1 MATVSTFVM
10 LMASFSPVLTARTA
24 ANLAVL
30 GRGALLATGPRTVT
44 GCLRAAW
51 PWVEKHWSVYHN
63 VLRRARFSGP
73 ALARILFGL
82 ALRLIP
88 RGAAIELALDD
99 TLVRRYGP
107 RVMGVA
113 MHHDA
118 VRSSHGHHAVTA
130 GHKWVILSLALRL
143 PFSQHAVALP
153 LLSALYSTQKHARRN
168 RQKRPYR
175 RHRTLQELALLL
187 VRTLVRWAPGRRF
200 RVLADGAYATH
211 ELAAAFSAA
220 SPYKA
225 LRGVRLVSRFRLDA
239 ATWGEPPPYSG
250 RGRPRV
256 RGDRLPTP
264 QQVAA
269 CSGAVWQSARL
280 CWYGGL
286 RKRVS
291 ICSGEGLWYKSGTG
305 GKHVRWVLV
314 RDPKGSRRDEVFFTT
329 DVALSPRHIVE
340 SYVRRWC
347 LETAFQEARAHLGL
361 ETLRNWSGQAVLRSA
376 PMLLGLYSL
385 VAVWFALHVPGPRQ
399 HPQLSPWYQKRWITF
414 SDMLAAVRE
423 DILVEAISQGSAPQ
437 TREHLLCASCGS
449 RIVRL
454 PEAKRAA
461 A

>member
-1 MATVSTFVM
+1 M
-10 LMASFSPVLTARTA
+10 LMASFNPVLTARTA

-30 GRGALLATGPRTVT
+30 SRGALLATGPRTVT

-51 PWVEKHWSVYHN
+51 PWVQKHWSVYHN
-63 VLRRARFSGP
+63 VLCRARLSSP

-82 ALRLIP
+82 ALRLLP
-88 RGAAIELALDD
+88 RGGVIELALDD

-107 RVMGVA
+107 RVMGVG
-113 MHHDA
+113 MHHDT
-118 VRSSHGHHAVTA
+118 VRSSHGYHAVTA
-130 GHKWVILSLALRL
+130 GHKWVVLSLVVRL
-143 PFSQHAVALP
+143 PFAQYAVALP
-153 LLSALYSTQKHARRN
+153 LLSALYSTRKHARRN
-168 RQKRPYR
+168 RHKRPYR

-187 VRTLVRWAPGRRF
+187 VRMLVRWAPGRRF

-220 SPYKA
+220 SPHRA

-239 ATWGEPPPYSG
+239 ATWAEPPAYSG

-256 RGDRLPTP
+256 RGHRLPTP

-269 CSGAVWQSARL
+269 CPAAVWHSARL
-280 CWYGGL
+280 RWYGGV
-286 RKRVS
+286 RKQVS
-291 ICSGEGLWYKSGTG
+291 ICWAQGLWYKSGTG

-329 DVALSPRHIVE
+329 DLQLHPREVVQ
-340 SYVRRWC
+340 SYVRRWS

-361 ETLRNWSGQAVLRSA
+361 ETMRNWSAQAVLRSA
-376 PMLLGLYSL
+376 PLLLGLYSL
-385 VAVWFALHVPGPRQ
+385 VVVWFALHVPGPRQ

-414 SDMLAAVRE
+414 SDMLGAARE
-423 DILVEAISQGSAPQ
+423 DILKETISRGSAPP

-454 PEAKRAA
+454 PQAKRSAA
-461 A
+461 